1 MNFAS
6 DNAYGA
12 CPEILEAVVRSAEGS
27 QPSYGEDACSTRLR
41 ARLSEIFERDVY
53 AFPVIT
59 GTAANSL
66 ALATLCPPHGAI
78 FCHEEAHIATDECAA
93 PEFFTHGAKVV
104 GIPGADGKVSPTAIA
119 SVLPHFS
126 RGVHSAKP
134 SVVSITQLSELGT
147 AYSTEQIA
155 QIGDFCRSN
164 GLFLHMDGARF
175 ANALVSQNT
184 SPAAL
189 SWRAGVDVLSFGATK
204 NGALSAECVI
214 FFDRALAGDFEYRR
228 KKSGHLLSKM
238 RFVSAQLEAYLAA
251 DLWLT
256 AAARANRLAADMAR
270 ALLQLQ
276 GASLAHPVQG
286 NQIFVYLPDRTVAH
300 LRANGAKFY
309 DWQRSRDGRTLIR
322 LVTSFATPEG
332 AVQQFVELAGNA

>member
-27 QPSYGEDACSTRLR
+27 QPSYGEDACSNRLR
-41 ARLSEIFERDVY
+41 ARLSEIFEREVY

-78 FCHEEAHIATDECAA
+78 FCHEEAHIASDECAA

-104 GIPGADGKVSPTAIA
+104 GIAGADGKLTPAAIT
-119 SVLPHFS
+119 SMLPQFS
-126 RGVHSAKP
+126 RGVHSPKP
-134 SVVSITQLSELGT
+134 SVVSLTQLSELGT
-147 AYSTEQIA
+147 AYDAEQIA
-155 QIGDFCRSN
+155 QISEVCRDH

-175 ANALVSQNT
+175 ANALVGQNT
-184 SPAAL
+184 SPSAL

-228 KKSGHLLSKM
+228 KKSGHLISKM
-238 RFVSAQLEAYLAA
+238 RFVSAQLEAYLAN
-251 DLWLT
+251 DLWLKS
-256 AAARANRLAADMAR
+256 AARANHLATQMAR
-270 ALLQLQ
+270 TLMQVQ

-286 NQIFVYLPDRTVAH
+286 NQIFLYLPDRKVAH
-300 LRANGAKFY
+300 LRAGGAKFY
-309 DWQRSRDGRTLIR
+309 DWQASRDGRTLIR
-322 LVTSFATPEG
+322 LVTSFATPES
-332 AVQQFVELAGNA
+332 AIQQFVELARAP

>member
-12 CPEILEAVVRSAEGS
+12 CPEILEAVVRSADGS
-27 QPSYGEDACSTRLR
+27 QPSYGEDASSIRLR
-41 ARLSEIFERDVY
+41 ARLSEIFEREVDV
-53 AFPVIT
+53 FPVIT

-104 GIPGADGKVSPTAIA
+104 GIPGADGKLTQADLA

-126 RGVHSAKP
+126 RGVHSSKP

-147 AYSTEQIA
+147 AYSAGQVA
-155 QIGDFCRSN
+155 QISAFCRKH

-175 ANALVSQNT
+175 ANALVGQKV

-189 SWRAGVDVLSFGATK
+189 SWRSGVDVLSFGATK

-214 FFDRALAGDFEYRR
+214 FFDRALGRDFEFRR
-228 KKSGHLLSKM
+228 KKSGHLISKM
-238 RFVSAQLEAYLAA
+238 RFVSAQLEAYLAD
-251 DLWLT
+251 DLWLKS
-256 AAARANRLAADMAR
+256 AARANQLAANMAR
-270 ALLQLQ
+270 ALVQLP
-276 GASLAHPVQG
+276 GARLAHPVEG
-286 NQIFVYLPDRTVAH
+286 NQIFLFLPDRTVAH
-300 LRANGAKFY
+300 LRANRAKFY
-309 DWQRSRDGRTLIR
+309 DWQTSRDGHTLIR
-322 LVTSFATPEG
+322 LVTSFATPEI
-332 AVQQFVELAGNA
+332 AVQQFVELARSA